1 MGTVR
6 LKPKTGLGFHTNS
19 ERGKKMKKLFVVM
32 AAMLLMMSTAA
43 FADSVQVTGI
53 SGNTVTF
60 TVTNTGNT
68 ASAADAISG
77 FYFTCGGCTGATPT
91 NTGSGS
97 TVEVASNGTMTPTSP
112 SPTKTNAGWSL
123 TSSGGTYFY
132 SIFFGGS
139 APQYTVI
146 SNDVS
151 GCGGS
156 ICGSP
161 SHNPFFLTS
170 ATFSVTFTNIGS
182 LAVGQTFTP
191 YYGTEPPSTQQ
202 TPEPASMFL
211 LGTGLV
217 GLGGAIRKKI
227 CL

>member
-1 MGTVR
+1 
-6 LKPKTGLGFHTNS
+6 
-19 ERGKKMKKLFVVM
+19 MKRLFVVM

-43 FADSVQVTGI
+43 FADSVQITGI

-77 FYFTCGGCTGATPT
+77 FYFNCTGCTGASAT
-91 NTGSGS
+91 NTGTGP
-97 TVEVASNGTMTPTSP
+97 TVNVAANGTMTPTSP
-112 SPTKTNAGWSL
+112 AITSDAGWAL
-123 TSSGGTYFY
+123 VSSGGTYFY
-132 SIFFGGS
+132 SIFNGGS
-139 APQYTVI
+139 APQYTII

-170 ATFSVTFTNIGS
+170 ATFSVTFTNIGN
-182 LAVGQTFTP
+182 LAVGQTGTAF
-191 YYGTEPPSTQQ
+191 YGTEPPSTQQ

>member
-1 MGTVR
+1 
-6 LKPKTGLGFHTNS
+6 
-19 ERGKKMKKLFVVM
+19 MKKFIVVLAVM
-32 AAMLLMMSTAA
+32 LMMMSAAA
-43 FADSVQVTGI
+43 FADTVEVTGI

-68 ASAADAISG
+68 ASASDAISG

-91 NTGSGS
+91 NTGSGFS
-97 TVEVASNGTMTPTSP
+97 FNVAADGTMTATSP
-112 SPTKTNAGWSL
+112 AFKSDAGWSL
-123 TSSGGTYFY
+123 TNSGGTYFY

-161 SHNPFFLTS
+161 SHNPFFVTS
-170 ATFSVTFTNIGS
+170 ATFSVTFSNIGN

-191 YYGTEPPSTQQ
+191 FYGTEPPSTQQ

-211 LGTGLV
+211 LGTGLL

-227 CL
+227 RL